1 MGGEP
6 GFQGQGVHPFPDAPL
21 HADQSQAELV
31 LQQLADGPDPAV
43 AEVVDIVHLSLARLE
58 MHDVANHLDDVL
70 RGPRPLLKRAIE
82 AQLLVPLEPAYR
94 GETLPFGIEEEV
106 LKHRTRG

>member
-43 AEVVDIVHLSLARLE
+43 AEVVDIVYLSLARLE

-70 RGPRPLLKRAIE
+70 RGQPPLLKREIE
-82 AQLLVPLEPAYR
+82 AQLSVQLAPAYR
-94 GETLPFGIEEEV
+94 REVVAFGI
-106 LKHRTRG
+106 